1 MRFIVLR
8 SNAVSRQICD
18 KKHQPPLVNNMPT
31 TRQGKIQ
38 NSMFRTPV
46 DWFFFCFFFS
56 PTFQGLKS
64 WFQLSR
70 VKLYRNDQRG
80 NKNYFESAGGSSY
93 RGQNYSKC
101 MREIQGKSILV
112 RVLARGT
119 SKRGFELSGV
129 NCICRQQNNKE
140 SI

>member
-18 KKHQPPLVNNMPT
+18 KQHQPPLVNYMP
-31 TRQGKIQ
+31 QQVNQKFKIQ
-38 NSMFRTPV
+38 CLGRQQIV
-46 DWFFFCFFFS
+46 FF
-56 PTFQGLKS
+56 PQTFQELKS
-64 WFQLSR
+64 WFELSR

-93 RGQNYSKC
+93 RGQNYSKF
-101 MREIQGKSILV
+101 MTEIQGKSILV
-112 RVLARGT
+112 RVLARGS

-129 NCICRQQNNKE
+129 NCICRQQNNRE